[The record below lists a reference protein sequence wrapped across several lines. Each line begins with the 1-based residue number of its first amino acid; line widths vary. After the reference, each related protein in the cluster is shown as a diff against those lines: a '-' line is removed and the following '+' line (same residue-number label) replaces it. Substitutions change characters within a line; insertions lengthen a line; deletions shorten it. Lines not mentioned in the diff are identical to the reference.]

1 MPHRAKISVFAK
13 KRLSNQAGLDRDTDE
28 DPDYTPAN
36 LNKRSR
42 VEPGPEVDLD
52 EESQRKR
59 PMINSEGK

>member
-13 KRLSNQAGLDRDTDE
+13 KRTSNQAGFDHGTGE
-28 DPDYTPAN
+28 DSDCTPAN